1 MICTVHTFFRGSL
14 QHTNRYLQKGSFH
27 NMALSLHRPIMVTN
41 TKRFFLT
48 AALLACA
55 WSALLPAT
63 AASLS
68 SSQAATY
75 EQQARQQGYSPEQ
88 IEALKAQYG
97 VAPTKTA
104 RQTTDSAT
112 APFADSLNVIDTMYR
127 EDSLAQEKRLHIP
140 DTANT
145 TLPYFGYNL
154 FKNTPEAFKPNALG
168 PVDPGY
174 LVGPGDA
181 LRISVWGQA
190 EFQYELQVSKE
201 GKILIPVA
209 GQLYVTGVPFDKLQD
224 KIQNLLSK
232 HYSGLASN
240 PQNTFIDVT
249 IAQIRPIRI
258 FIMGEVSA
266 PGGYTVSST
275 ATAFNALYS
284 IGGPTIKGT
293 LRNIDI
299 LRNNAKIATVDF
311 YDYLISGSSTTD
323 VRLQNNDVILVPP
336 RGKTVAAVGSVIRPA
351 IYELT
356 DDENLQALLTF
367 CGGLPPET
375 NLTRAKIERVIPFA
389 QRTASKTVVKI
400 IDLALKNYIDQSTD
414 LALYNNDTLRI
425 VPLYNDLKNYVTL
438 SGAVKYPGTYQCD
451 SLMLSTLV
459 FTLGQPIERTA
470 FTKRAD
476 LIRLNSDLQTTTTT
490 PLNLDSLQVDPAK
503 DIPLQPFD
511 EVIVYQKTVEKPLD
525 LLITIEGEVQFPG
538 TYAMSTN
545 LTATDAILRAGGL
558 TRAAF
563 RNSIDVFRA
572 TKKDTLLIT
581 EAFTIEL
588 PDSLDY
594 TGKNATRFLLHDRD
608 RIVVRPDPS
617 YIIDNYVTVQGE
629 VRLRGTYAIQ
639 MRGERLSDVISRAG
653 GTLPDAFLEGATI
666 SRRGE
671 RIVVNF
677 ADALYRNKK
686 SENVLLQ
693 KGDSIFV
700 PTKPN
705 TVLIAGNVNN
715 PGLFSFIPDLRV
727 KKYIDR
733 AGGMADSSAYILLKS
748 PSGETRK
755 IGRCGFNNPGVKE
768 GSEIIVV
775 KKPAVDKSN
784 QREGPSVSEVIRDT
798 LAIVVSAVSVIAL
811 LIKIQ

>member
-1 MICTVHTFFRGSL
+1 MP
-14 QHTNRYLQKGSFH
+14 
-27 NMALSLHRPIMVTN
+27 LSLHRLTKLKN
-41 TKRFFLT
+41 TKRLFLA

-55 WSALLPAT
+55 ARLPAT

-68 SSQAATY
+68 PAQASAY
-75 EQQARQQGYSPEQ
+75 EQQALQQGYSPEQ

-97 VAPTKTA
+97 GAPTKTA
-104 RQTTDSAT
+104 KQTIDSAT
-112 APFADSLNVIDTMYR
+112 VPFADTLNIIDTLYR
-127 EDSLAQEKRLHIP
+127 EDSLAQEKKLRMP
-140 DTANT
+140 EAADT
-145 TLPYFGYNL
+145 TLSYFGYAL

-174 LVGPGDA
+174 LVGPGDV

-209 GQLYVTGVPFDKLQD
+209 GQLYVTGVPFDKLQG
-224 KIQNLLSK
+224 KIQSLLSK

-284 IGGPTIKGT
+284 IGGPTKKGT
-293 LRNIDI
+293 LRSIDI
-299 LRNNAKIATVDF
+299 LRNNVKIATVDF
-311 YDYLISGSSTTD
+311 YDYLISGLSTTD
-323 VRLQNNDVILVPP
+323 VRLQNSDVIFVPP
-336 RGKTVAAVGSVIRPA
+336 RGKTVAAVGSVVRPA
-351 IYELT
+351 IYELKEN
-356 DDENLQALLTF
+356 DNLQALLTF
-367 CGGLPPET
+367 CGGIPPET
-375 NLTRAKIERVIPFA
+375 NLGRAQIERIIPFA
-389 QRTASKTVVKI
+389 QRTPGQAVATV
-400 IDLALKNYIDQSTD
+400 IDLDLKNYIDQSTD
-414 LALYNNDTLRI
+414 FALYNNDTLRSTS
-425 VPLYNDLKNYVTL
+425 LYNDLKNYVTL

-451 SLMLSTLV
+451 SLMLSTLI

-476 LIRLNSDLQTTTTT
+476 LIRLTSDLQTTTTM
-490 PLNLDSLQVDPAK
+490 PINLDSLEAGLAK

-545 LTATDAILRAGGL
+545 LTATDALLRAGGL

-563 RNSIDVFRA
+563 RKAIDVFRA

-581 EAFTIEL
+581 EAFSVEL

-594 TGKNATRFLLHDRD
+594 ISKNATPFKLHDRD

-617 YIIDNYVTVQGE
+617 YILDNYVTVQGQ

-639 MRGERLSDVISRAG
+639 TRGERLGDVIARAG
-653 GTLPDAFLEGATI
+653 GTLPDAFLEGATV

-671 RIVVNF
+671 RVVVNF
-677 ADALYRNKK
+677 ADALYHNKK

-705 TVLIAGNVNN
+705 TVLIDGNVNN

-727 KKYIDR
+727 KKYINR

-748 PSGETRK
+748 PSGETQK
-755 IGRCGFNNPGVKE
+755 IGRYGFSNPGVKE
-768 GSEIIVV
+768 GSEIIIV
-775 KKPAVDKSN
+775 KKPAVDKTT
-784 QREGPSVSEVIRDT
+784 QREGPTIAEVIRDT
-798 LAIVVSAVSVIAL
+798 LAIVVSAVTIIGL
-811 LIKIQ
+811 MIQLQKG